1 MKEKISGMQ
10 DVRLEPEPFWVRIR
24 KLLAKEVEV
33 KEVELPEAFCE
44 VEVL

>member
-10 DVRLEPEPFWVRIR
+10 DVRLEPFWVRIR